1 MQQPLIHALRAPETL
16 RASPGVRALLVVIA
30 LVAIAVPLA
39 ILIFAPPPAKI
50 AARRVPS
57 QHVVPAAELPPV
69 EPLRL
74 VDLTP
79 DQARAYN
86 ESIPFADGPN
96 PSARPFRMGGSAA
109 DQQRA
114 IDCLA
119 AAEIYEAG
127 DDTTGEKAVAQVVLN
142 RLRHP
147 AFPKT
152 VCGVV
157 FQGSDRSTGCQ
168 FTFTC
173 DGALD
178 RWKPS
183 DAAWGRARDVAEK
196 ALNGMVDKAVG
207 YATHYHTDW
216 VVPYWSASLDKIAR
230 VGTHLFFRWTGWW
243 GTPPAFN
250 RRPDDAEPVIAL
262 LAPLSPAHAADG
274 ALPGDTAIPLDAA
287 AIANGGLPS
296 PLAGAPDTFFVTLD
310 PKWSPDSLPALAAAS
325 CGARPYCKFMA
336 WPTKAA
342 TPITAEITPAQIQTM
357 AFSYLRDTANGY
369 NKALW
374 NCDTFKRADTSQC
387 MRRTLVPAKPAV
399 VTPPVVLKP
408 IPDGLAGVR
417 RKGDPVP
424 VAAPSPATPSAG
436 L

>member
-1 MQQPLIHALRAPETL
+1 
-16 RASPGVRALLVVIA
+16 
-30 LVAIAVPLA
+30 VP
-39 ILIFAPPPAKI
+39 P
-50 AARRVPS
+50 
-57 QHVVPAAELPPV
+57 AELPPV
-69 EPLRL
+69 EPLQL

-86 ESIPFADGPN
+86 QSVPFADGTMPA
-96 PSARPFRMGGSAA
+96 ARPFHITGPEA

-114 IDCLA
+114 IACLA

-127 DDTTGEKAVAQVVLN
+127 DDAAGEQAVAQVVLN

-178 RWKPS
+178 RWKPTP
-183 DAAWGRARDVAEK
+183 AAWDRALDIAGKE
-196 ALNGMVDKAVG
+196 LNGAVDKAVG

-250 RRPDDAEPVIAL
+250 RHPDDAEPVIAL
-262 LAPLSPAHAADG
+262 LAPLSPAHAMEG
-274 ALPGDTAIPLDAA
+274 AGDTAIPLDAA

-310 PKWSPDSLPALAAAS
+310 PKWPADSLPALAKAS

-336 WPTKAA
+336 WPAKTKAPA
-342 TPITAEITPAQIQTM
+342 SGAITPAEIATM

-369 NKALW
+369 DKALW
-374 NCDTFKRADTSQC
+374 NCDTFKRADKGQC
-387 MRRTLVPAKPAV
+387 MKRTPVPAKPAIV
-399 VTPPVVLKP
+399 VPPALATKP
-408 IPDGLAGVR
+408 VPDGLAGVR
-417 RKGDPVP
+417 RKGEL
-424 VAAPSPATPSAG
+424 APANSPAVQTRATPAKAG
-436 L
+436 AQVGKPD